1 MWIVCGV
8 LSVACCVIGWSMV
21 SKKQV
26 IACWASAGSLVFVA
40 FTLLMQYKLVLNWVH
55 AEDWP
60 ALSDVVPTTFSS
72 LTGYVMIML
81 LANAILLGFA
91 MKKQ

>member
-1 MWIVCGV
+1 MDRVRSFECRLLCDRLVYGIKETGAR
-8 LSVACCVIGWSMV
+8 LLGF
-21 SKKQV
+21 
-26 IACWASAGSLVFVA
+26 CW
-40 FTLLMQYKLVLNWVH
+40 FTGICRFYLLMQYKMVLNWVH